1 MDARIRQLVDDGREK
16 FLARDYVTAERLLTE
31 ALPEVKGF
39 ADVHNMLGVS
49 FHHQGKFGK
58 ALEAFQEALKINP
71 AYTEACL
78 NLAVTYNDLGMYNEA
93 RAIYA
98 RAQRATSDDNGK
110 IQDAFVKG
118 KLANMHA
125 EIGEVYANLQCWD
138 EAVVELKKALLL
150 RPDFADIRTTL
161 GKALREG
168 GRREE
173 ALVELREAKRQR
185 PRFASAIVQ
194 LGLVYYT
201 MGRREEALA
210 EWRSVLEFDP
220 ENASARMF
228 VKLVNEME
236 KKA

>member
-1 MDARIRQLVDDGREK
+1 MDARTRQLLDEGREK
-16 FLARDYVTAERLLTE
+16 FLARDYASAEKLLADVLPDVT
-31 ALPEVKGF
+31 GF
-39 ADVHNMLGVS
+39 ADVHNMLGVV
-49 FHHQGKFGK
+49 FHNQGKFGK

-98 RAQRATSDDNGK
+98 RAQRSTNDDSGK
-110 IQDAFVKG
+110 IQDAFVRG
-118 KLANMHA
+118 KLANMHLDV
-125 EIGEVYANLQCWD
+125 GDVYAGLQCWD
-138 EAVVELKKALLL
+138 DAILEFRKALAL
-150 RPDFADIRTTL
+150 RPDFADIRTAL
-161 GKALREG
+161 GKTLREA

-173 ALVELREAKRQR
+173 ALVELLESKRLR
-185 PRFASAIVQ
+185 PKFATGIVQ
-194 LGLVYYT
+194 LGLTYYT
-201 MGRREEALA
+201 MGRKEEALA

-220 ENASARMF
+220 GNSTAQMY